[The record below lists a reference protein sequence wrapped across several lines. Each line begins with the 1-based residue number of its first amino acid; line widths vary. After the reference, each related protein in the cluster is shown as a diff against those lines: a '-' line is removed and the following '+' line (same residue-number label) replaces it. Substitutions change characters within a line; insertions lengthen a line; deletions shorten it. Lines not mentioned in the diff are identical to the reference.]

1 MTMKIADWIGGL
13 RDNIEIWKV
22 ALPILLG
29 ILMLGAVA
37 GLAIDLALSHPFV
50 FLAWSLTCFVGG
62 ILAHRWWS
70 NSEPQTSGEWS

>member
-1 MTMKIADWIGGL
+1 MRMKITDWIGALKRNG
-13 RDNIEIWKV
+13 DIWKV
-22 ALPILLG
+22 TLPALT

-62 ILAHRWWS
+62 VLVQRWWS